1 MTEAPRKTCK
11 ASHITLSQM
20 MQPDQANVMG
30 NVHGGW
36 IMKLVDEAG
45 GLACIRHSNSRCV
58 TVAIDQMTFKHPI
71 RIGDLV
77 FLEAEVSYTG
87 RTSMETEVN
96 VYAENVITG
105 QRWHTNKAYLVYV
118 ALDENGR
125 PKPVPPV
132 IPETDEEKDR
142 FDAGEA
148 RQTHRLKQARLADKQ
163 DKNGQA

>member
-1 MTEAPRKTCK
+1 MDEPKPKTCR
-11 ASHITLSQM
+11 ASHVTLSQM
-20 MQPDQANVMG
+20 MQPEMANVMG

-45 GLACIRHSNSRCV
+45 GLACIRHSNNRCV

-77 FLEAEVSYTG
+77 QLEAEVSYTG
-87 RTSMETEVN
+87 RTSMEAEVN
-96 VYAENVITG
+96 VYAENVRTG

-118 ALDENGR
+118 ALDDSGQ
-125 PKPVPPV
+125 PTPVPPV

-142 FDAGEA
+142 FAAGEA
-148 RQTHRLKQARLADKQ
+148 RQVHRLKQARLAE
-163 DKNGQA
+163 KNGRN